1 MHIQQNGQTGREG
14 RIAELT
20 HETQQQNIYQMRRRH
35 ADERPLVSNLKSCV
49 TQLYARSVPLKRLSQ
64 TSACQIAPVKVS
76 NRGAVDEHTA
86 LCDCDRVLHSL
97 SFSLP
102 LLLTGSLAL
111 PFFPCTLA
119 CSPSLKMR
127 APLSLFIMITSLPI
141 FVRFSFLSLGD
152 LLCNCGDLSLSLV

>member
-49 TQLYARSVPLKRLSQ
+49 TQLYALSVPLKRLSQ

-86 LCDCDRVLHSL
+86 LCDCDTVLHSL
-97 SFSLP
+97 FLPPSLAHWLARPPIFSLH
-102 LLLTGSLAL
+102 TR
-111 PFFPCTLA
+111 
-119 CSPSLKMR
+119 M
-127 APLSLFIMITSLPI
+127 LSISKDARP
-141 FVRFSFLSLGD
+141 
-152 LLCNCGDLSLSLV
+152 SLSLYHDYISTHLCALLFFISREFAL